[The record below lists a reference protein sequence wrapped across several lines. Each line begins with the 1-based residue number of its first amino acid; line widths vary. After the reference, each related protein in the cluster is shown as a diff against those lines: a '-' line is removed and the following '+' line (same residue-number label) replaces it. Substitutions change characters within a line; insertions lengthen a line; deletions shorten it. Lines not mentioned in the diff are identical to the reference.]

1 MRNTDLLF
9 VSKALSA
16 KTKGKTL
23 ADRPKGLKPGTH
35 RMQGTISY
43 DITAEVGEDT
53 EADRAF
59 GVPSDDILDLAAH
72 LCGALRPHLHK
83 AAAVA
88 TELTRAKLED
98 RPVEGTSYQVEGETV
113 HITRGEVR
121 RLATTLAAGD
131 RGSLSGSIKVKRP
144 YVGQIRIKE
153 ATVECV

>member
-1 MRNTDLLF
+1 MSNTDLLF

-16 KTKGKTL
+16 KKQGKTL

-35 RMQGTISY
+35 RLRGTINY

-98 RPVEGTSYQVEGETV
+98 RAVRGTSFQVEGETV
-113 HITRGEVR
+113 CVTCAEVR
-121 RLATTLAAGD
+121 RLATTLAGGT

-153 ATVECV
+153 ANVECS